1 MSGDIN
7 VTVTDTNNRKTRHPK
22 AGFLQRDLIGVAA
35 ILIVAAIGYFLFPDN
50 LALLTR
56 ILAIA
61 LLVLSLDLVTG
72 YCGVATLGQA
82 ALYGAGAY
90 AAGILSAHYGIAD
103 PLLMTFGG
111 IAAGAV
117 AGLLCSVVML
127 RAHGLPQLVL
137 SIALVYL
144 FHEFA
149 NKASSWTGGS
159 DGLSG
164 IMLDPLFGTFEFDL
178 FGHTAYFFGVALL
191 LLTFILLRI
200 LVRSPFGML
209 CRGIKEDP
217 VRVKAL
223 GASPHRA
230 LIKMY
235 VISGAVAGA
244 GGALSAI
251 STQVVALDSLSF
263 TQSAEALVMLVV
275 GGTGSLFGALAGTV
289 IFMLFEDFVSAANP
303 FHWLTM
309 VGALLIAVVLFAPKG
324 IYGTIEDAYARRRNR
339 HDGESQA

>member
-1 MSGDIN
+1 MTEQTHS
-7 VTVTDTNNRKTRHPK
+7 TSTASAETTRAHLR
-22 AGFLQRDLIGVAA
+22 AGFIRRDLYGVAA
-35 ILIVAAIGYFLFPDN
+35 ILIVAAVGYVLFPDN

-56 ILAIA
+56 IIAIA

-82 ALYGAGAY
+82 ALFGSGAY
-90 AAGILSAHYGIAD
+90 AAGILSAHYGIND
-103 PLLMTFGG
+103 PLLMTLGG
-111 IAAGAV
+111 VLAGAV
-117 AGLLCSVVML
+117 AGLVCGIVML

-164 IMLDPLFGTFEFDL
+164 IVLDPLLGLYEFDL
-178 FGHTAYFFGVALL
+178 FGHTAYFFGVVLL
-191 LLTFILLRI
+191 LIVFALLRI
-200 LVRSPFGML
+200 VVRSPFGML

-217 VRVKAL
+217 VRVRAL
-223 GASPHRA
+223 GASPHKA

-235 VISGAVAGA
+235 IISGAVAGT

-251 STQVVALDSLSF
+251 STQVVALDALSF

-275 GGTGSLFGALAGTV
+275 GGTGSLFGALVGTLV
-289 IFMLFEDFVSAANP
+289 FMLFEDFVSAANP

-309 VGALLIAVVLFAPKG
+309 VGALLIVVVLFAPKG
-324 IYGTIEDAYARRRNR
+324 IFGTVQDLLSARRNR
-339 HDGESQA
+339 TGETRP

>member
-1 MSGDIN
+1 MSTSQSVQRHAPLAAPHRS
-7 VTVTDTNNRKTRHPK
+7 VTKDF
-22 AGFLQRDLIGVAA
+22 AGVAVIIAIA
-35 ILIVAAIGYFLFPDN
+35 ILGYFVFPDN

-56 ILAIA
+56 IIGIA

-72 YCGVATLGQA
+72 YCGVATLGHA
-82 ALYGAGAY
+82 ALFGSGAY
-90 AAGILSAHYGIAD
+90 AAGIVSAHYGVTD
-103 PLLMTFGG
+103 PLLMALVG
-111 IAAGAV
+111 IIGGAV
-117 AGLLCSVVML
+117 AGLVCGIVIL

-137 SIALVYL
+137 SIALIHL

-164 IMLDPLFGTFEFDL
+164 ISADPVFGYFEFDL
-178 FGHTAYFFGVALL
+178 YGQTAYVFGVCLL
-191 LLTFILLRI
+191 VLIFILLRF

-217 VRVKAL
+217 IRIKAM
-223 GASPHRA
+223 GASPKAA

-235 VISGAVAGA
+235 VISGAVAGV
-244 GGALSAI
+244 GGALNAI
-251 STQVVALDSLSF
+251 STQVVGLDSLSF
-263 TQSAEALVMLVV
+263 TLSAESLVMLVL

-289 IFMLFEDFVSAANP
+289 IFMLFEDYVSAANP

-309 VGALLIAVVLFAPKG
+309 VGVLLIAVVLFAPKG
-324 IYGTIEDAYARRRNR
+324 LYGTAANFFKQRREIPR
-339 HDGESQA
+339 